1 MSFEARIHG
10 DGIDWTTFGE
20 TEAKAIENLKHEMA
34 ILIGKIALFKYE
46 NPIAVDC
53 LGMEI

>member
-20 TEAKAIENLKHEMA
+20 TEAKAIENLKHAMA